1 MNAVE
6 IEESISEFEKK
17 PFDPNEFPYEFL
29 KAYGNKNTTIK
40 KIRAGSANKS
50 DLNGVLQRNNIHI
63 ATCLDNNVEGTL
75 FELKKSAAT
84 KKNKV
89 KFILA
94 TNGKLLSAEDLISGE
109 ILSCKYE
116 NLSNHFCFFL
126 PLAGIFNNK
135 EINENSIDIK
145 ATGRLNKLY
154 IELLKKNPSWGDSD
168 IRNKMNSFIARLIF
182 CFFAE
187 DTKIFG
193 ANLSFTD
200 TIKQISDRNSNN
212 TDYVINQ
219 IFKAMNLPNNDTQKL
234 CLPKWASVFP
244 YVKGGLFSSNFE
256 IPKFSRTARS
266 YLIEIGKLDWVKIN
280 PDIFGSMIQAI
291 SNDKKRES
299 LGMHYTSVPSI
310 LKVLNPLFL
319 DEIRCKVKE
328 AKGNIRKLTNLRNRL
343 SKLRIFDPACGT
355 GNFLVI
361 AYKEIRKIEND
372 INKEKKEFGR
382 KSDIPLTN
390 FRGIEIDSFS
400 CEIARLAL
408 VIAEYQCN
416 ELYLCQL
423 EDVAEF
429 LPLCSVNWITCG
441 NALKLDWTTICPIS
455 RSKIKTIKDDLIYSP
470 LDQKEIDYR
479 NEVGETYLCGNPP
492 YKGSKWQTNE
502 QKKDLAL
509 AWQKHPNLAKTTDFV
524 TGWIAK
530 YIDYSDKI
538 PNSTAAFVMTN
549 SICQGLQ
556 ATLIWPEVFKQNIKI
571 IFAHSSFKWR
581 NLAAHNAGVSVVIV
595 GISKNNKKVK
605 RIFENDLIRECRDIG
620 PYLMPNQISVV
631 RKVQNPLC
639 SQSKMLF
646 GNMPRDGG
654 FLFLSYKEAKT
665 LLNDEDTK
673 KYVKRFIGSAELI
686 NGKKRFCLWIEDEDL
701 EHAQKSEFIRKKLL
715 LVAKYRSESKAKS
728 TRDFAKMPHRFVQ
741 IAGKA
746 IERTIIIPRV
756 SSENRHYYP
765 VDYLTKDFI
774 IGDSAQA
781 IYDAPLWNFS
791 IVASKLHLTW
801 ITTVCGK
808 LENRFRYS
816 NTLGWNTFPI
826 PQLTEQNI
834 CDLNMSAEK
843 ILIARKE
850 NFPSNLAE
858 LYKPSKMPSNLKKA
872 HDQNDE
878 IIERIYIGREFM
890 NDTERLEKLFKLYN
904 SLDKKK
910 TLNDKREK
918 KF

>member
-6 IEESISEFEKK
+6 IEEAVSEFEKK
-17 PFDPNEFPYEFL
+17 PFNPSEFPYEFL
-29 KAYGNKNTTIK
+29 KAYGNNNTTIK

-50 DLNGVLQRNNIHI
+50 DLNGVLQKNNIHI
-63 ATCLDNNVEGTL
+63 ATCADDNVDETL
-75 FELKKSAAT
+75 LALKNSSAT
-84 KKNKV
+84 KKNKA

-116 NLSNHFCFFL
+116 NLSNQFCFFL

-154 IELLKKNPSWGDSD
+154 IELLKNNPSWGNSD
-168 IRNKMNSFIARLIF
+168 MRNEMNSFMARLIF

-187 DTKIFG
+187 DTEIFG
-193 ANLSFTD
+193 ATLSFTD
-200 TIKQISDRNSNN
+200 TIQQIADRNSDN
-212 TDYVINQ
+212 TDYVIKQ
-219 IFKAMNLPNNDTQKL
+219 IFKAMNLPNNDPQKF

-244 YVKGGLFSSNFE
+244 YVNGGLFSSTFE
-256 IPKFSRTARS
+256 IPKFSRIARS
-266 YLIEIGKLDWVKIN
+266 YLIHIGNLDWVKIN

-291 SNDKKRES
+291 SNDDERGA

-328 AKGNIRKLTNLRNRL
+328 AKGNIRKLLNLRNRL
-343 SKLRIFDPACGT
+343 SKIRIFDPACGS

-361 AYKEIRKIEND
+361 AYKEMRKIEND
-372 INKEKKEFGR
+372 INNERKEFGR

-390 FRGIEIDSFS
+390 FRGIEISSFS
-400 CEIARLAL
+400 CEIASLAL
-408 VIAEYQCN
+408 IIAEYQCN
-416 ELYLCQL
+416 ELYLGQL
-423 EDVAEF
+423 EAIAEF
-429 LPLCSVNWITCG
+429 LPLSSGNWITCG
-441 NALKLDWTTICPIS
+441 NALKLDWTTICPDS
-455 RSKIKTIKDDLIYSP
+455 GSKIKTIADDLFSLP
-470 LDQKEIDYR
+470 LEKTEIGFR

-502 QKKDLAL
+502 QKNDLAN
-509 AWQKHPNLAKTTDFV
+509 AWREHPNLAKTTDYV

-530 YIDYSDKI
+530 YLDYSNKI

-556 ATLIWPEVFKQNIKI
+556 ASLIWPEVFKENIKI
-571 IFAHSSFKWR
+571 IFAHTSFKWR
-581 NLAAHNAGVSVVIV
+581 NLAAHNAGVTVVIV
-595 GISKNNKKVK
+595 GMSKNNKKVK
-605 RIFENDLIRECRDIG
+605 RIFENDLIRECSDIG
-620 PYLMPNQISVV
+620 PYLIPNQISVV
-631 RKVQNPLC
+631 RKVQNPI
-639 SQSKMLF
+639 SAQSKMLF

-665 LLNDEDTK
+665 LLRNEDTK
-673 KYVKRFIGSAELI
+673 KYVKKFMGSEELI
-686 NGKKRFCLWIEDEDL
+686 NSKQRFCLWIEDEDL
-701 EHAQKSEFIRKKLL
+701 EDAQKSDFIKKQLL
-715 LVAKYRSESKAKS
+715 LVARNRSESKAKS

-746 IERTIIIPRV
+746 TETTIIVPRV

-765 VDYLTKDFI
+765 VDFLTKDFI

-791 IVASKLHLTW
+791 IIASKLHLTW
-801 ITTVCGK
+801 IATVCGK

-826 PQLTEQNI
+826 PKLTEKNI
-834 CDLNMSAEK
+834 NDLNISAEN
-843 ILIARKE
+843 ILIAREE
-850 NFPSNLAE
+850 NFPSTLAE
-858 LYKPSKMPSNLKKA
+858 LYNPSKMPSNLKKA
-872 HDQNDE
+872 HDLNDE
-878 IIERIYIGREFM
+878 IIERIYVGRKFM
-890 NDTERLEKLFKLYN
+890 NDTERLEKLFELYN
-904 SLDKKK
+904 
-910 TLNDKREK
+910 TLIKEETINNKREK
-918 KF
+918 DF